1 MGNPADNYSVKKPI
15 YDRWEALAQEFNT
28 NITNSQGSKDLQME
42 LGHTF
47 QSAGEIWPWMITE
60 KTFVSNAV
68 QGLVLSIIFA
78 SVVLFFATRNILV
91 TFYSVLMITCVISS
105 VMGVIEL
112 IGWKLGVAE
121 SLATDFF
128 VGFSVDYIV
137 HIAH

>member
-1 MGNPADNYSVKKPI
+1 MD
-15 YDRWEALAQEFNT
+15 
-28 NITNSQGSKDLQME
+28 

-47 QSAGEIWPWMITE
+47 QSAGETWPWMITE